1 MDGLVGFNYNG
12 VEYLYKKNAQN
23 DIIGICDINGEQ
35 IVKYYYD
42 AYGNFKIFVKNNANF
57 LDIEKENGYNASY
70 AELAKVNPF
79 RYRSYY
85 YDNETGL
92 YYLNSRYYDPQIGRF
107 INADDVS
114 VLDVTKIA
122 LNGLNLYAYCLNNPV
137 NHMDENG
144 YIIWF
149 FIVAVAVS
157 ALISMGAE
165 VASQVVE
172 NDGDWSKVNVGQV
185 LWSGLMGGLSGA
197 LMASGIG
204 SVGLAVLGGA
214 LGFVNS
220 VGYQLIG
227 GSSVSEIN
235 WLNVGVSTLAGA
247 LPGIIGRTGASNY
260 SVTHNALKKSD
271 AYAKAA
277 TSYDKVL
284 TKIANGEYK
293 NLAGAAGARY
303 LTSSKLQSVMNSVNA
318 RAKWSALEIKLLI
331 NFIVK
336 GIKIF

>member
-1 MDGLVGFNYNG
+1 
-12 VEYLYKKNAQN
+12 
-23 DIIGICDINGEQ
+23 
-35 IVKYYYD
+35 
-42 AYGNFKIFVKNNANF
+42 
-57 LDIEKENGYNASY
+57 
-70 AELAKVNPF
+70 
-79 RYRSYY
+79 
-85 YDNETGL
+85 
-92 YYLNSRYYDPQIGRF
+92 
-107 INADDVS
+107 
-114 VLDVTKIA
+114 
-122 LNGLNLYAYCLNNPV
+122 
-137 NHMDENG
+137 
-144 YIIWF
+144 
-149 FIVAVAVS
+149 
-157 ALISMGAE
+157 
-165 VASQVVE
+165 
-172 NDGDWSKVNVGQV
+172 
-185 LWSGLMGGLSGA
+185 MGGLGGA
-197 LMASGIG
+197 LMASGVG

-214 LGFVNS
+214 LGLVNS

-260 SVTHNALKKSD
+260 SVTHNALKKSE

-331 NFIVK
+331 NFTIK

>member
-1 MDGLVGFNYNG
+1 M
-12 VEYLYKKNAQN
+12 
-23 DIIGICDINGEQ
+23 
-35 IVKYYYD
+35 
-42 AYGNFKIFVKNNANF
+42 
-57 LDIEKENGYNASY
+57 
-70 AELAKVNPF
+70 
-79 RYRSYY
+79 
-85 YDNETGL
+85 

-107 INADDVS
+107 INADDVG

-227 GSSVSEIN
+227 GSGVSEIN
-235 WLNVGVSTLAGA
+235 WLSVGVSTLAGT
-247 LPGIIGRTGASNY
+247 LPGVIKKTGITNSATMHNVLKDSNR
-260 SVTHNALKKSD
+260 
-271 AYAKAA
+271 YAKAA
-277 TSYDKVL
+277 ASYDRVL

-293 NLAGAAGARY
+293 NLAGAAGARAITSARLQQVWSDTMNKFLWSE
-303 LTSSKLQSVMNSVNA
+303 LTKRLAYRIVGIGIGKAGQYIVN
-318 RAKWSALEIKLLI
+318 
-331 NFIVK
+331 
-336 GIKIF
+336 GI